1 MDPQMVWDMMD
12 ECEVDEDTRPKKCAS
27 LEPTVETSS
36 FEEEPKKPAGLGWM
50 GFPVYGLNR

>member
-12 ECEVDEDTRPKKCAS
+12 ECEGEEDTRITMCQS
-27 LEPTVETSS
+27 LEPAVDKST

-50 GFPVYGLNR
+50 GFPVYGLSR

>member
-12 ECEVDEDTRPKKCAS
+12 ECEGDEDTRIVMCQS
-27 LEPTVETSS
+27 LEPAVESS
-36 FEEEPKKPAGLGWM
+36 AFEEKPAKPSSTGWM